1 MKGGFMQL
9 KNSALL
15 VSIFLVIALFSLPLH
30 SQSLMTGAI
39 EGKVTSDTGE
49 GLPGA
54 KVVLVS
60 SAIIKGQIEAVTD
73 QNGNYRFQALQPG
86 TYSIKSTLEGFTPS
100 EQTGIQVHLGKTLKV
115 NLILQVGKLEAEIAV
130 IARVPLVDLKDSA
143 TAVADLTSQLLQN
156 IPNRQDWQSLVN
168 LAPGVN
174 NDSAYGAPIQTG
186 ISYQIDGVN
195 VSDPGEGRKWVR
207 LNYNAVQEVSV
218 SGVGAPAEYGEFSG
232 VIFNTVTKSGAN
244 KFEGYGEL
252 LLQGKGWTS
261 SHERAK
267 EAALTY
273 QERSEVGAS
282 FNLGGPVIKDKLTF
296 FVSAAYS
303 NIKTYYDVKE
313 EEKNIYVDKSD
324 WYAPKLFLKLSWQA
338 AASTRVQL
346 FGQYDNTRS
355 PGMYGGYGYIDA
367 QAKYD
372 SPNLI
377 LNGDILHTFSNK
389 TFLEAKFAYYNGKAE
404 TKPTKGDEPGHVDVW
419 NWIYIGNY
427 IYRPQEKRDRFQ
439 SKASISHHADDFLA
453 GSHDL
458 KIGIEYQRGHYLY
471 GDNTTAFY
479 EYALGYDYHYTVAG
493 SWGYEHEGTVNIA
506 SMFAQDNWSIGNR
519 LTINPG
525 LRYTIYRG
533 NVKTSDI
540 KVKPKSSLA
549 PRLGLTFDVL
559 GNRSLAL
566 KAHWGRYYDQLYIR
580 GFKGL
585 SQDNWP
591 SWGRYIIDPAN
602 YPAEGSW
609 EYWWYYPGAGTDTSL
624 NPDIRQPYMDQWT
637 VGLEYEL
644 MKDTSVGVTYIDRRH
659 KDLQGQIPI
668 NSVWMP
674 VEIDNPLG
682 GKITVYKAGYPL
694 DQTKWL
700 ITNPDKGKYP
710 GVVFIDPYRKYQG
723 IEFFLNKRFSNNW
736 MLMISYVY
744 GKATGTVDNNSTRL
758 AAGSEANSGWAKF
771 YHSPN
776 TQINADGHLTFDP
789 THMLKIQGNVILPFE
804 ISLTANFSAISGNTW
819 TTTYKPPRGIYM
831 PSSANLNI
839 RLEPRGSQR
848 YPAQYNLD
856 LRLEK
861 TFQIGNLKLGVYG
874 DMFNSFNGDETLAW
888 LTQVNVPTYQKV
900 TSIRAPRDFK
910 LGLRFWF

>member
-1 MKGGFMQL
+1 M
-9 KNSALL
+9 
-15 VSIFLVIALFSLPLH
+15 
-30 SQSLMTGAI
+30 
-39 EGKVTSDTGE
+39 
-49 GLPGA
+49 
-54 KVVLVS
+54 
-60 SAIIKGQIEAVTD
+60 
-73 QNGNYRFQALQPG
+73 
-86 TYSIKSTLEGFTPS
+86 
-100 EQTGIQVHLGKTLKV
+100 
-115 NLILQVGKLEAEIAV
+115 
-130 IARVPLVDLKDSA
+130 
-143 TAVADLTSQLLQN
+143 
-156 IPNRQDWQSLVN
+156 
-168 LAPGVN
+168 
-174 NDSAYGAPIQTG
+174 
-186 ISYQIDGVN
+186 
-195 VSDPGEGRKWVR
+195 
-207 LNYNAVQEVSV
+207 
-218 SGVGAPAEYGEFSG
+218 
-232 VIFNTVTKSGAN
+232 
-244 KFEGYGEL
+244 
-252 LLQGKGWTS
+252 
-261 SHERAK
+261 
-267 EAALTY
+267 
-273 QERSEVGAS
+273 
-282 FNLGGPVIKDKLTF
+282 
-296 FVSAAYS
+296 
-303 NIKTYYDVKE
+303 
-313 EEKNIYVDKSD
+313 
-324 WYAPKLFLKLSWQA
+324 
-338 AASTRVQL
+338 
-346 FGQYDNTRS
+346 
-355 PGMYGGYGYIDA
+355 
-367 QAKYD
+367 
-372 SPNLI
+372 
-377 LNGDILHTFSNK
+377 
-389 TFLEAKFAYYNGKAE
+389 
-404 TKPTKGDEPGHVDVW
+404 
-419 NWIYIGNY
+419 
-427 IYRPQEKRDRFQ
+427 
-439 SKASISHHADDFLA
+439 
-453 GSHDL
+453 
-458 KIGIEYQRGHYLY
+458 GIEYQRGHYLY

-479 EYALGYDYHYTVAG
+479 EYALGYDYHYTVVG
-493 SWGYEHEGTVNIA
+493 SWGYEHEGTVKTTSI
-506 SMFAQDNWSIGNR
+506 FAQDNWSIGNR

-585 SQDNWP
+585 SKDNLP
-591 SWGRYIIDPAN
+591 NWGRYIIDPAN

-668 NSVWMP
+668 NSVWIP

-682 GKITVYKAGYPL
+682 GKITVYKAGYPI

-700 ITNPDKGKYP
+700 ITNPDKDKYP

-758 AAGSEANSGWAKF
+758 AAGSEVNSGIAKF

-789 THMLKIQGNVILPFE
+789 THMLKIQGNVMLPLD

-848 YPAQYNLD
+848 YPAQY
-856 LRLEK
+856 
-861 TFQIGNLKLGVYG
+861 KL
-874 DMFNSFNGDETLAW
+874 
-888 LTQVNVPTYQKV
+888 
-900 TSIRAPRDFK
+900 FK
-910 LGLRFWF
+910 LAISRWASMATCLIRSIEMRHLPGSPKSTCQLIKRSH